1 MNYRSLHV
9 IYFSPTH
16 SSAKIIYAIA
26 EGIGVTAIMESDVTC
41 EDLEFEELISD
52 ELTIIAAPVYGG
64 RVAETAMERF
74 RKFRSDS
81 HAPIVPVVLYGNRD
95 YEDALRELSDLMEE
109 QGFVTVAGGAFIGE
123 HSFSRPAIGMP
134 IAEGRPDKDDLQKAF
149 EFGKKIREKIEA
161 VSDIDLLP
169 PVQLK
174 GNFPYKVKGKPTP
187 LAPVTNEETCVL
199 CGYCMDICP
208 THAISMKEGKI
219 VSDPNAC
226 IKCCAC
232 VKECPE
238 GARTFDTPYTE
249 MLFKNFSARREP
261 EVFL

>member
-1 MNYRSLHV
+1 MDYRSLHLV
-9 IYFSPTH
+9 YFSPTH

-26 EGIGVTAIMESDVTC
+26 EGIGVTAITELDMTC
-41 EDLEFEELISD
+41 EDMDLEELIDD
-52 ELTIIAAPVYGG
+52 ELTIVAAPVYGG

-74 RKFRSDS
+74 RKIRSVS
-81 HAPIVPVVLYGNRD
+81 HAPVVPVVLYGNRD
-95 YEDALRELSDLMEE
+95 YEDALRELADLLVE
-109 QGFVTVAGGAFIGE
+109 QGFVPVAGGAFIGE
-123 HSFSRPAIGMP
+123 HSFSRKGMP
-134 IAEGRPDKDDLQKAF
+134 IAEGRPDVEDLRKAV
-149 EFGKKIREKIEA
+149 EFGEQIKKKLES
-161 VSDIDLLP
+161 VSDIALLSP
-169 PVQLK
+169 LQVK

-187 LAPVTNEETCVL
+187 QAPVTNEEACVL
-199 CGYCMDICP
+199 CGYCVDICP
-208 THAISMKEGKI
+208 THAISEEDGKI

-261 EVFL
+261 EMFL